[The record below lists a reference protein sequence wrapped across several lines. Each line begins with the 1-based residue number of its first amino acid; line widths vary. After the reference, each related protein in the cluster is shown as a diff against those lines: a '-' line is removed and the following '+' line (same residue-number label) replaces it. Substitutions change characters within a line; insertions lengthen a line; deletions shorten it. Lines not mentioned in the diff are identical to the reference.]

1 MNLKTF
7 DTFKK
12 MMALTFSENDHEAL
26 ASLRGANRLLTKEGL
41 DWQRVLSRTVSVINE
56 VEEAPP
62 ERTQPPHRD
71 GSDDRRLI
79 AEAEEAVEDGS
90 EIAEF
95 IGSLRSYYEERGHL
109 TPNQRGALKRIVDRR
124 KARR

>member
-7 DTFKK
+7 DTLKK
-12 MMALTFSENDHEAL
+12 MMALTFSDNDPEAL
-26 ASLRGANRLLTKEGL
+26 ASIRAANRLLVKEGI
-41 DWQRVLSRTVSVINE
+41 DWQRVLSRTMNVINE

-62 ERTQPPHRD
+62 ERTAPPHRD
-71 GSDDRRLI
+71 GSDDRRLLHD
-79 AEAEEAVEDGS
+79 AEEAVEEGS

-95 IGSLRSYYEERGHL
+95 IASLRSYYETKGQL
-109 TPNQRGALKRIVDRR
+109 TPNQRGALKRIIDRR